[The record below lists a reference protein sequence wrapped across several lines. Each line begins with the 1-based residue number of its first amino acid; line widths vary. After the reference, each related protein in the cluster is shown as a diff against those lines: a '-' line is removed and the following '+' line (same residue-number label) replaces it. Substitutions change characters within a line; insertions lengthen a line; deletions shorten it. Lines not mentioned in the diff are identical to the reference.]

1 MFEELNNDDHPCRP
15 AAEVEWPVLRIFGPS
30 RKSLGPGQSF
40 GWCRYHVEKDFFFT
54 ITITYLSRVADGG
67 LDAVLVV
74 QRVTKAKDEGEL
86 MMMMVMMSVMMVVVM
101 VVMVMLM
108 MVMMVILM
116 KVMMVTS
123 ILPCCLLGEYTCRVD
138 FRQSPTQY
146 HRFHC
151 QSFYQPRQY

>member
-74 QRVTKAKDEGEL
+74 QRVTKAKDEGKL
-86 MMMMVMMSVMMVVVM
+86 MMMMVMMLVMMLAIFT
-101 VVMVMLM
+101 LM
-108 MVMMVILM
+108 RIVMMTLM
-116 KVMMVTS
+116 KRTT
-123 ILPCCLLGEYTCRVD
+123 IGG
-138 FRQSPTQY
+138 
-146 HRFHC
+146 
-151 QSFYQPRQY
+151 